1 MCFENEADFAAIAL
15 TSWHTLQ
22 LSFEEKNNTY
32 FKWIEAIHT
41 PDIFYFYNRS
51 PYKSR
56 HTCSFQKDKS
66 SETIVALCHL
76 IIFFLYLSF
85 CA

>member
-1 MCFENEADFAAIAL
+1 MCFENEADFAAVAL
-15 TSWHTLQ
+15 AFQHTLQ

-41 PDIFYFYNRS
+41 PDIFYFCNSS

-56 HTCSFQKDKS
+56 HTRSFQKDKS
-66 SETIVALCHL
+66 SVTIVALCHL
-76 IIFFLYLSF
+76 IIFFF
-85 CA
+85 